1 MSYTF
6 RINTSSIT
14 EKPQYWHLNIQISE
28 HCSLASKSPSHME
41 QHPKSPRAVCT
52 PHRDSQ
58 HCLLLPLSCCSSRA
72 SSLLCAC
79 AAPTMPWHCWAWS
92 AHTPALPGPPR
103 HKRWLWDHSNPCQ
116 GLFHRFCPFR
126 SKISQLIMNPHLAS
140 WTSFLHRR
148 NSASDSKFF
157 LCFPANCN
165 TVFCRHQLVLVYLI
179 THAFTVF

>member
-1 MSYTF
+1 
-6 RINTSSIT
+6 
-14 EKPQYWHLNIQISE
+14 
-28 HCSLASKSPSHME
+28 ME

-58 HCLLLPLSCCSSRA
+58 HCLLLPLSCCSFQGLELAVCLCCSHHA
-72 SSLLCAC
+72 LALLSYLECSHTCPA
-79 AAPTMPWHCWAWS
+79 WA
-92 AHTPALPGPPR
+92 PR

-148 NSASDSKFF
+148 NSASDSKLF
-157 LCFPANCN
+157 LCFPTNCN